1 MRRTALFTKTQKR
14 GARYKPRA
22 PHLLF
27 TAALP
32 GNMPVPGCWAADSVP
47 TGQAPRGPLDFICPG
62 GINPPGIKVWPSGQ
76 TLGRRT
82 CGGLCAFAREN
93 QREASALHKLTLFPE
108 ICQSQAVGQLILS
121 PRGRPRGGP
130 LILSA
135 QAESIR
141 LASRFGLRA
150 KRLDAAPAAAYA
162 HSRVKISGRHL
173 RGTNYRSSR
182 KYASP
187 RLLGG

>member
-14 GARYKPRA
+14 GARHKPRA

-62 GINPPGIKVWPSGQ
+62 GINPPGIKVWPAGQ

-93 QREASALHKLTLFPE
+93 QREAAALHRLTLFPE
-108 ICQSQAVGQLILS
+108 ICEPQAVGRLILS
-121 PRGRPRGGP
+121 PRGRSHGGP

-141 LASRFGLRA
+141 LASRFGPRA

-173 RGTNYRSSR
+173 RCTN
-182 KYASP
+182 
-187 RLLGG
+187 